1 MRNNTNDKI
10 RYISFRLFLEKGYEA
25 TNIREICKE
34 VKIKPSSLY
43 FYYKSKEELFFSIYD
58 EIWSEEIKYIA
69 NLKELKQD
77 ISPKIKLYYL
87 FKKTMKYYSQDIV
100 KQKFLLRYHLF
111 SPGET
116 VAVIQQ
122 KYMFWKNKE
131 NEIILGIINQCLE
144 EKILDDSQ
152 QPNKYLQRYRMFKS
166 SQVTDMIISNIKI
179 SNQEIEKCW
188 DEFWN
193 CIISNEL

>member
-1 MRNNTNDKI
+1 
-10 RYISFRLFLEKGYEA
+10 LEKGYEA
-25 TNIREICKE
+25 TNIRDICKE
-34 VKIKPSSLY
+34 VEIKPSSLY

-77 ISPKIKLYYL
+77 ISPKKKLYYL

-152 QPNKYLQRYRMFKS
+152 HPNKYLQRYRMFKS

-188 DEFWN
+188 VEFWN